1 MNKPITVQIRETKEA
16 LIKVLNDSKMHVA
29 ILKPILDE
37 LKAEVDRQ
45 YAMTEE
51 QETKEYKKAQQGVKQ
66 EVKKNHEVEQD
77 IVMEEGE

>member
-29 ILKPILDE
+29 LLKPILDE

-66 EVKKNHEVEQD
+66 EVKENHEVEQD

>member
-51 QETKEYKKAQQGVKQ
+51 HETKEYKKAQQGVKQ
-66 EVKKNHEVEQD
+66 EVKENHEVEQD

>member
-66 EVKKNHEVEQD
+66 EVKENHEVEQD

>member
-45 YAMTEE
+45 YTMTEE

-66 EVKKNHEVEQD
+66 EVKENHEVERD
-77 IVMEEGE
+77 ITMEEGE